1 MTTSSRDDVSDSRS
15 YSHDDD
21 DYDDDDE
28 RNEEKKTNKKKGY
41 SLNEEFG
48 DDDGEGTKN
57 NNKNSSSS
65 PLSKKKKKTSFK
77 ETVCVFVSY
86 LFIFHACSLFFFFF
100 CVYFHLL
107 CAREWTSRNSNA
119 CAFKFSPPQNRER
132 KQNKQ
137 TNKNE
142 LFENHP
148 PKKWWRVFGVC
159 VCFYVASLTF
169 QPLLS
174 LTTTAVR
181 TNSTLTD
188 RSGFYKHRIRFG
200 KCAVKSQTRSTF
212 LAWFYSS

>member
-1 MTTSSRDDVSDSRS
+1 VSDSRS

-21 DYDDDDE
+21 DYDDYDDE
-28 RNEEKKTNKKKGY
+28 RNEEKKTNNKKGY
-41 SLNEEFG
+41 SLNDELG

-86 LFIFHACSLFFFFF
+86 LFICHACSLFFFCL
-100 CVYFHLL
+100 CVFSSAL
-107 CAREWTSRNSNA
+107 CVN
-119 CAFKFSPPQNRER
+119 ER
-132 KQNKQ
+132 HATATRLNFQ
-137 TNKNE
+137 TQKPGE
-142 LFENHP
+142 
-148 PKKWWRVFGVC
+148 
-159 VCFYVASLTF
+159 FYVASLTF

-188 RSGFYKHRIRFG
+188 RSGSYKHRIRFG
-200 KCAVKSQTRSTF
+200 KCAVKSRTRSTF

>member
-41 SLNEEFG
+41 SFNEEFG

-86 LFIFHACSLFFFFF
+86 LFIFHARSLFYL
-100 CVYFHLL
+100 CVFSSALRVSERHETATRARLNFH
-107 CAREWTSRNSNA
+107 
-119 CAFKFSPPQNRER
+119 PPKTGR
-132 KQNKQ
+132 KQKQ

-148 PKKWWRVFGVC
+148 PPKW
-159 VCFYVASLTF
+159 
-169 QPLLS
+169 
-174 LTTTAVR
+174 
-181 TNSTLTD
+181 
-188 RSGFYKHRIRFG
+188 
-200 KCAVKSQTRSTF
+200 
-212 LAWFYSS
+212 

>member
-1 MTTSSRDDVSDSRS
+1 MTADRTRTTMTTTTTTT
-15 YSHDDD
+15 
-21 DYDDDDE
+21 
-28 RNEEKKTNKKKGY
+28 NETKRRRRTKRKDTA
-41 SLNEEFG
+41 S
-48 DDDGEGTKN
+48 TKN
-57 NNKNSSSS
+57 SATMTGKGRKTTTKIR
-65 PLSKKKKKTSFK
+65 PLRLCRRRRRKLPSKKQCAYSYRIYSSF
-77 ETVCVFVSY
+77 TRVLFSFSFSVCIFICFARVSERHATATRAR
-86 LFIFHACSLFFFFF
+86 LNFH
-100 CVYFHLL
+100 
-107 CAREWTSRNSNA
+107 
-119 CAFKFSPPQNRER
+119 PPQNREK
-132 KQNKQ
+132 KQKQ

-174 LTTTAVR
+174 LTTSAVR

>member
-41 SLNEEFG
+41 SLNDEFS
-48 DDDGEGTKN
+48 DDDGKGTKN

-86 LFIFHACSLFFFFF
+86 LFIFRACSLFYFFFYL
-100 CVYFHLL
+100 CVFSSALRVSERHATATRARLNFH
-107 CAREWTSRNSNA
+107 
-119 CAFKFSPPQNRER
+119 PPKTGRT
-132 KQNKQ
+132 NKQ
-137 TNKNE
+137 TNKTNF
-142 LFENHP
+142 LKTIP
-148 PKKWWRVFGVC
+148 PKNGDACLVFA
-159 VCFYVASLTF
+159 FYVYVAPLTF

-188 RSGFYKHRIRFG
+188 RSDSYKHQIRFG
-200 KCAVKSQTRSTF
+200 KCAVKSRTRSTF

>member
-21 DYDDDDE
+21 DDDDE
-28 RNEEKKTNKKKGY
+28 RNEEKKTNNKKGY
-41 SLNEEFG
+41 SLNDEFG

-65 PLSKKKKKTSFK
+65 HLSKMKKKTSFK

-86 LFIFHACSLFFFFF
+86 LFICHACSLFFFFF
-100 CVYFHLL
+100 CL
-107 CAREWTSRNSNA
+107 CV
-119 CAFKFSPPQNRER
+119 FSSALCVNER
-132 KQNKQ
+132 HATATRLNFQ
-137 TNKNE
+137 TQKPGE
-142 LFENHP
+142 
-148 PKKWWRVFGVC
+148 
-159 VCFYVASLTF
+159 FYVASLTF

-181 TNSTLTD
+181 TNLTLTD
-188 RSGFYKHRIRFG
+188 RSGSYKHRIRFG
-200 KCAVKSQTRSTF
+200 KCAVKSRTRSTF